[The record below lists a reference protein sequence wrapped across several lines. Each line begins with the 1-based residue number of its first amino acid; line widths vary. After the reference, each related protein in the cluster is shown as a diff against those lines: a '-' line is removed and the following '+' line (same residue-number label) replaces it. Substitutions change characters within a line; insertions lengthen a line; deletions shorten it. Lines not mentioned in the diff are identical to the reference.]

1 MATLN
6 LQLVPATGKDT
17 FVNVAT
23 GTNYGNSTSEIL
35 LGIYTPTSSKY
46 IDYFDGFDISSIIS
60 TGAIINS
67 ATFSVYKFTANAAA
81 FNAAVYAVLEAWGEL
96 TITGLNQP
104 ACEGV
109 PYGEKSVVTT
119 ANVWVDFDVK
129 TLIQR
134 FADGEIVNY
143 GFQLR
148 QTIDSG
154 NYCRLRPCENVTY
167 PEQAAKLT
175 IDYTIVIT
183 LTPSVLI
190 LNININTIE
199 VDILNPVDIYAN
211 VLVLNL
217 NINTISISLDRFER
231 YSFTALAKTKDF
243 TVESKTKDFIVT
255 AKNKNFEVI

>member
-1 MATLN
+1 MPILD

-23 GTNYGNSTSEIL
+23 GINYGNSTSEIL
-35 LGIYTPTSSKY
+35 FGIYTPTGSKY
-46 IDYFDGFDISSIIS
+46 ITYFDGFDISSIIS
-60 TGAIINS
+60 AGAIINS
-67 ATFSVYKFTANAAA
+67 AIFSVYKFTANAAA

-109 PYGEKSVVTT
+109 PYGERSVPIT
-119 ANVWVDFDVK
+119 ANVWVNFDVK

-183 LTPSVLI
+183 ITPGVLV
-190 LNININTIE
+190 LNININTIV
-199 VDILNPVDIYAN
+199 VDIQNPVDIYAG
-211 VLVLNL
+211 VLVLTA
-217 NINTISISLDRFER
+217 NIKTISISLNGIIR
-231 YSFTALAKTKDF
+231 YSFLLSSATKVF
-243 TVESKTKDFIVT
+243 TVESKTKTFVVAT
-255 AKNKNFEVI
+255 KTKRFEVI